1 MTICILLSQ
10 WGMATL
16 WREEGERVEGAAGM
30 CLAAVRRLEDE
41 VRNKTVVVILCG
53 GNIDPEVHNQ
63 III

>member
-1 MTICILLSQ
+1 
-10 WGMATL
+10 MATL